1 MKSQDIFFAEAAKGW
16 LPWGVFAP
24 VLGLLF
30 LIASEFP
37 AAPILERLVAL
48 DAQGLP
54 VDLVGLLALLTIG
67 FVPLLAIVLLW
78 VRLVERRSL
87 ASIGMAGP
95 NLVQRFLHGHLVGVL
110 SILGIV
116 AAMALAGGLVP
127 AATGS
132 TSAPSSA
139 WTSAESTLHIAL
151 LLPAFALQ
159 ASTEEILFRGWLL
172 SVVAKKLNTL
182 VAVLLSS
189 ALFTLAHLSRDQHWL
204 ITASSFLFAVF
215 CCAWV
220 LRARS
225 ILGVMGWHAGWNWML
240 AVGFGVPVTGIDVGI
255 PALLVTLTP
264 AGPEWLSGGAEGPEG
279 SVICVAYF
287 IAGSLALWFSLRGGT
302 RGVGARPARELHLA
316 DQKEA
321 ITSSPLSSYRTET
334 PVLRK

>member
-1 MKSQDIFFAEAAKGW
+1 MFFSRK
-16 LPWGVFAP
+16 V
-24 VLGLLF
+24 
-30 LIASEFP
+30 
-37 AAPILERLVAL
+37 
-48 DAQGLP
+48 
-54 VDLVGLLALLTIG
+54 
-67 FVPLLAIVLLW
+67 
-78 VRLVERRSL
+78 
-87 ASIGMAGP
+87 
-95 NLVQRFLHGHLVGVL
+95 

-127 AATGS
+127 ADTGS
-132 TSAPSSA
+132 TSAPSIA
-139 WTSAESTLHIAL
+139 WASAESMLYIVL

-172 SVVAKKLNTL
+172 SVVAKKLDVL
-182 VAVLLSS
+182 LAVLLSS

-204 ITASSFLFAVF
+204 VTASNFLFAVF

-220 LRARS
+220 LRTRS

-255 PALLVTLTP
+255 PSLFVTLTS

-287 IAGSLALWFSLRGGT
+287 IAGSLALWFWSRGGT
-302 RGVGARPARELHLA
+302 QGVGAQPASDLHLA
-316 DQKEA
+316 DRKVA
-321 ITSSPLSSYRTET
+321 VTSNPLSGDRTAT